1 MASKTEAEFTHHGT
15 SILRKKVSRALNSA
29 AQENRHLIS
38 IPYNKANRLSTPDD
52 IRRVFALVGMGDI
65 VINSMPLYQ
74 QALVHRSYLS
84 EALSLSDEQLAD
96 AAAGTADPGLDADLA
111 RSLPA
116 LVKEGYLRAG
126 ENLARMVPLQ
136 ATCCERLE
144 YLGDSVCG
152 CSVAKYIFARYPDQD
167 EGFATRLR
175 TKLVCGT
182 KLAEFSD
189 KLGLAPLIV
198 MSRYQELIA
207 NGRSNTSILED
218 AFESFVGALFV
229 DTAYD
234 FALCDRFMTGVLET
248 FQDFTHAIMT
258 DTNWKDILL
267 RFFQSNHAGAFPRY
281 TLLDESFVNGQRIYH
296 VGVYDPTGVKIIG
309 SASAV
314 LKKTAEQNSSKKALE
329 YYKAL

>member
-1 MASKTEAEFTHHGT
+1 
-15 SILRKKVSRALNSA
+15 V
-29 AQENRHLIS
+29 
-38 IPYNKANRLSTPDD
+38 
-52 IRRVFALVGMGDI
+52 
-65 VINSMPLYQ
+65 VINSLALYQ

-84 EALSLSDEQLAD
+84 ETLVLSDDEPELD
-96 AAAGTADPGLDADLA
+96 ARERQAVQALDHPTMDADLRRA
-111 RSLPA
+111 LPA
-116 LVKEGYLRAG
+116 LVKEGYLGASWPSPI
-126 ENLARMVPLQ
+126 VPLQ

-152 CSVAKYIFARYPDQD
+152 CSVAKYIFGRYPDQD

-198 MSRYQELIA
+198 MSRYQEQIA
-207 NGRSNTSILED
+207 NGRTSTSILED

-229 DTAYD
+229 DSGYD
-234 FALCDRFMTGVLET
+234 FGLCDRFMTGVLET
-248 FQDFTHAIMT
+248 FQDFTNAIMT

-267 RFFQSNHAGAFPRY
+267 RFFQSNYGGAFPRY
-281 TLLDESFVNGQRIYH
+281 TLLDESFVNGQRMYH
-296 VGVYDPTGVKIIG
+296 VGVYDPTGVKIVG

-314 LKKTAEQNSSKKALE
+314 LKRQAEQASSRAALI